1 MRVLVSTDRR
11 DEGGLQEGP
20 RVRPIRPQAWVGE
33 AIIDAV
39 RGAGGV
45 PLLLPPGEE
54 RLDEAVS
61 AADAVI
67 ISGGDFDIHPR
78 HYGQPPHPKLGRVDE
93 KRTTAELALARFCLD
108 RDIPV
113 LGICGG
119 MQALAVVAGGSLH
132 QHIEGHVQ
140 PTDPAEGW
148 HRLRCSGMLRTLL
161 GQHPVVNSTHHQAV
175 DSPGAL
181 QVVATAEDGHI
192 EALTLPNHRF
202 CLGVQWHPE
211 LLGQTALFEALIT
224 L

>member
-11 DEGGLQEGP
+11 DEGGMHEGP
-20 RVRPIRPQAWVGE
+20 RVRPVRPLAWVGE
-33 AIIDAV
+33 AVIDAV
-39 RGAGGV
+39 RSAGGV
-45 PLLLPPGEE
+45 PLLLPPGEG
-54 RLDEAVS
+54 RLEEAV
-61 AADAVI
+61 AGAEAVI
-67 ISGGDFDIHPR
+67 ITGGDFDIHPR
-78 HYGQPPHPKLGRVDE
+78 HYGQEPHPKLGRVDE
-93 KRTTAELALARFCLD
+93 KRTEAELALARLCIE

-119 MQALAVVAGGSLH
+119 MQALVVVSGGTLH

-148 HRLRCSGMLRTLL
+148 HRLHCSGMLRAVL
-161 GQHPVVNSTHHQAV
+161 GQQPVVNSTHHQAV
-175 DSPGAL
+175 DSPGTL

-192 EALTLPNHRF
+192 EAVTLPNHRF

-211 LLGQTALFEALIT
+211 LLGQMPLFEALIN